1 MFSRLKEIKRT
12 FIVQIKK
19 NAVFGYCLTWLKPCK
34 FPSSARD
41 TSRNWLVN
49 SDCRLGSW
57 WNYDSWFLESFVVLM
72 ILICL
77 QRLPVRQRLIFRSDV
92 RVLNNLWWFF
102 SKVKKKNNDKK
113 IVNLNIC
120 FWLQIEERAFEYV
133 TFEDCWEFLV
143 ELK

>member
-1 MFSRLKEIKRT
+1 MFSRLKGIKRT

-19 NAVFGYCLTWLKPCK
+19 KQFFGSCLTLLKPCK

-102 SKVKKKNNDKK
+102 SKDKKKQRQENRESKY
-113 IVNLNIC
+113 L
-120 FWLQIEERAFEYV
+120 FWLQIEERAFEHV
-133 TFEDCWEFLV
+133 TFKDCWEFLV